1 MDTSPSSDHAVSL
14 PARVLRPY
22 IAHYA
27 GYYANGLA
35 PGTHAGLP
43 SRHVHIFISLDQPID
58 IVRMPR
64 PSERAAAF
72 MCFVNGLQDA
82 PAVVRNASSVHGM
95 HVFLTPFGVRA
106 LLGAAP
112 ADLASCVLDLS
123 DFWGRSAHGLID
135 RLRSAA
141 TWRNRFAILD
151 DVFSKALR
159 PFATPNELL
168 WAWSRLA
175 QARGSISIQN
185 LADDVGWSR
194 RHFSEQF
201 RCEIGVTP
209 KTAARIFR
217 FEHACAL
224 LKKNP
229 RSLAQVAFDCGFHD
243 QAHMNREWNSL
254 ADCTPKN
261 WIAGQLP
268 FVQDYELAGCDDVR
282 QRSAS

>member
-1 MDTSPSSDHAVSL
+1 
-14 PARVLRPY
+14 
-22 IAHYA
+22 
-27 GYYANGLA
+27 
-35 PGTHAGLP
+35 
-43 SRHVHIFISLDQPID
+43 
-58 IVRMPR
+58 
-64 PSERAAAF
+64 

-175 QARGSISIQN
+175 QARGSISIRT
-185 LADDVGWSR
+185 LPTTSAGSR

-243 QAHMNREWNSL
+243 QAHMKPGMEFARRLHAEKL
-254 ADCTPKN
+254 DRRPAPICTRLRV
-261 WIAGQLP
+261 GRL
-268 FVQDYELAGCDDVR
+268 R
-282 QRSAS
+282 